1 MIEKEIKKIVE
12 SKLTAVATPSSSSSS
27 SGITEEISKA
37 TTPPS
42 APATTETIVP
52 VVEKLTEAEEAESQ
66 RSRQSSDRDI
76 ALAHVEQEKRLSFI
90 KAWEESEQSKT
101 VNKAEKQISALNAWE
116 NRKKAS
122 IDAKLKYIEEEL
134 EKKKAEYAE
143 KMKNMVALV
152 HKQTEEKRAIVQARK
167 GEELLMIQE
176 KAAKYRATGYTPKKI
191 LGCISF

>member
-1 MIEKEIKKIVE
+1 MAEKEIKKIVE
-12 SKLTAVATPSSSSSS
+12 SKPTAVATPSSSSSS
-27 SGITEEISKA
+27 GITEEKSKA

-42 APATTETIVP
+42 APAILETIVP
-52 VVEKLTEAEEAESQ
+52 VVEKAEEAESQ

-90 KAWEESEQSKT
+90 KAWEESEQSKA

-167 GEELLMIQE
+167 GEDLLMIQE